1 MMFRSMQRL
10 AAAGLFVAA
19 GAALGQAPQQQQQ
32 DPPQI
37 PPQQQQNPPQNQNG
51 QKAVT
56 TLRGQVVRVEGQD
69 RVIIR
74 TTDNRDLTLIA
85 SPTTT
90 YVIDGKTARF
100 GDLRNGVNLSAV
112 YTLNNNQYMVSSIQ
126 VGNAPNQPAQPG
138 AAQVNINERRF
149 RGKIVSVNA
158 ATNQIVA
165 KSEDGA
171 QLTLMVQ
178 KNGRFL
184 RNGQAL
190 RFADLQI
197 GTLIETQYVERD
209 GYMWVEEVTV
219 VTEQTP
225 PAVPPATQPPQQT
238 QDTVIQG
245 TVVRIVGT
253 NQVVIR
259 TSDNKEMTVDL
270 VPQTVYTFND
280 QPGRLTDFQAGQNVR
295 ISYNVRD
302 RRPIASRLF
311 GNRR

>member
-1 MMFRSMQRL
+1 MFRSMQRL
-10 AAAGLFVAA
+10 AATGVFLAT
-19 GAALGQAPQQQQQ
+19 GAVLAQQPQQTPPQAPPQT
-32 DPPQI
+32 PPQV
-37 PPQQQQNPPQNQNG
+37 QQ
-51 QKAVT
+51 VT

-69 RVIIR
+69 KIILR
-74 TTDNRDLTLIA
+74 TTDNRNVTLIA
-85 SPTTT
+85 NPKTT

-100 GDLRNGVNLSAV
+100 SDLRNGVNLNAV
-112 YTLNNNQYMVSSIQ
+112 YTLNNNQYLVSSIQ
-126 VGNAPNQPAQPG
+126 VGNAPNPAVQPG
-138 AAQVNINERRF
+138 QPGTAQINERRF

-165 KSEDGA
+165 KSADGN

-190 RFADLQI
+190 RFADLQV

-219 VTEQTP
+219 VTDQTP
-225 PAVPPATQPPQQT
+225 PAVQPPATQPPQQQA
-238 QDTVIQG
+238 QDTTIQG

-253 NQVVIR
+253 NQVIIR
-259 TSDNKEMTVDL
+259 TSDNKEMTIDL

-280 QPGRLTDFQAGQNVR
+280 QPGRLTDFQTGQDVR
-295 ISYNVRD
+295 IIYNVRD
-302 RRPIASRLF
+302 RRPIAARLF
-311 GNRR
+311 GTRR